1 MRANSAATIRNLV
14 TAIPE
19 QRLRAL
25 VAEVAISALRCLMT
39 GAPEPATTT
48 PPASTDKMRRHW
60 SQPRRAAHNAKRRE
74 KRQLAKAA
82 AHVRQPAPDSAGKST
97 PEFCFAIEASRPPTV
112 PLIEPSILLAPSI
125 TTASCPE
132 QSGIVVA
139 DHDDFVRSPLR

>member
-1 MRANSAATIRNLV
+1 MRANSADTIRNLV

-39 GAPEPATTT
+39 GAPELATTT

-82 AHVRQPAPDSAGKST
+82 AHVRQPAPDSAGKSM
-97 PEFCFAIEASRPPTV
+97 R
-112 PLIEPSILLAPSI
+112 ILLRHRSLS
-125 TTASCPE
+125 TANGASDRAIDLARP
-132 QSGIVVA
+132 I
-139 DHDDFVRSPLR
+139 DHDGVVP